1 MGTRGIRVA
10 NEAMD
15 SIAGPRPGVLFLV
28 ATPIGNLGDLGHRA
42 RDLLRDAD
50 LLLAEDTRH
59 TAHLLHASG
68 VTRPA
73 GAIESLHEHNER
85 ERVPR
90 VIERL
95 KAGASVALVSDA
107 GTPTVSDPGA
117 PLVRAAIEAGI
128 EVVAVPGPC
137 AIIAA
142 LSTSGLPTDRFT
154 FEGFL
159 PARASARRR
168 ALEGLAAEPR
178 TLVFY
183 EAPHRLRETLDDLA
197 RISRRGQ
204 ARCRRA
210 RDHQAIRV
218 HLSRCTLAEL
228 ALRAAQDADMNRGE
242 IVVVVQGAP
251 EAGPADA
258 ARCRP
263 RAARA
268 ARWKCRFRR
277 RRGSRRNSPAAHAR
291 NSTTGRLRW
300 RRTNDGGAQSAGAI
314 LRAGVGQATAAGISQ
329 RKVRAPQSKVPG
341 NAWGARAHGKC
352 NRK

>member
-1 MGTRGIRVA
+1 
-10 NEAMD
+10 MD
-15 SIAGPRPGVLFLV
+15 SIAGPRSGVLFLV
-28 ATPIGNLGDLGHRA
+28 ATPIGNLGDLGARA

-59 TAHLLHASG
+59 TAQLLHASG
-68 VTRPA
+68 VTRPS

-159 PARASARRR
+159 PARASARRKAIER
-168 ALEGLAAEPR
+168 LCGEPR

-183 EAPHRLRETLDDLA
+183 EAPHRVRETLDDLA
-197 RISRRGQ
+197 RILGGDRPAAVAREITKRFETTYRGS
-204 ARCRRA
+204 
-210 RDHQAIRV
+210 
-218 HLSRCTLAEL
+218 LTEL

-242 IVVVVQGAP
+242 IVIVVQGAP
-251 EAGPADA
+251 EAGPADEGEADRVLRALLGEMPVSQA
-258 ARCRP
+258 ARVAAKLTGRP
-263 RAARA
+263 RKELYDRA
-268 ARWKCRFRR
+268 LA
-277 RRGSRRNSPAAHAR
+277 
-291 NSTTGRLRW
+291 L
-300 RRTNDGGAQSAGAI
+300 
-314 LRAGVGQATAAGISQ
+314 
-329 RKVRAPQSKVPG
+329 APG
-341 NAWGARAHGKC
+341 E
-352 NRK
+352 